1 MAPELRAYGVPHP
14 VEYLVSPDGTV
25 LRKYFVPSYMHRVT
39 GSSVALREFST
50 VAEDAPVVTLE
61 SGVLTAKIGFAS
73 NRAFSGQ
80 EVGFF
85 ARFVLEPGWH
95 IYGAPLPAGYIATT
109 ISFDDAHVARQSF
122 RMPEADRVRI
132 PVLEEIVPVYRGAFE
147 GLGMLLLKHPLPEG
161 RIVLKGRL
169 DLQQCSD
176 TVCEPPVSVPFELP
190 LKLEPFVIS
199 ERERKLLEQQR
210 STD

>member
-1 MAPELRAYGVPHP
+1 M
-14 VEYLVSPDGTV
+14 
-25 LRKYFVPSYMHRVT
+25 
-39 GSSVALREFST
+39 
-50 VAEDAPVVTLE
+50 TLE
-61 SGVLTAKIGFAS
+61 SGMLTAKIGFAS

-85 ARFVLEPGWH
+85 AKFVLEPGWH
-95 IYGAPLPAGYIATT
+95 IYGAPLPSGYTATT

-147 GLGMLLLKHPLPEG
+147 GLGTLLLKHPLPEG

-169 DLQQCSD
+169 HLQQCSD